1 MLRKLIEAQEEFGT
15 KFELMGLVLEQSGE
29 DNDFSLVKAFG
40 DGLESHE
47 VVTKFREL
55 NTELDALQSEC
66 KKLELIQAG
75 ERYAAVKDRMGEPA
89 EPVPQP
95 SARGQSKSIGQMLVE
110 SPEYQAFR
118 KDSSQPFA
126 LHLPDIELK
135 TLMETAAGWAP
146 ESTRTGIIV
155 PAVTRPIQALDL
167 IPMGRTDSPSIVY
180 MEETERD
187 HNAVELIEGGTYAAD
202 AYEFTERTS
211 QVRKISTSIPV
222 TDVQLEVVAQVESY
236 LDQRLRFGLRQR
248 LDTQVIGGNGT
259 PPNLRGILNV
269 AGIQTQAR
277 GTDPAF
283 DAIHK
288 AMTLVRVTG
297 RAIPGGI
304 LLHPN
309 DWQDIRLTRTADGI
323 YILGNPAIEG
333 PQTLFGVPVAQGDVI
348 TENTGLVGD
357 FQNFC
362 QLFEKRGISLE
373 IGYTGSQFVEGKKT
387 MRADFRVAFVVFRPS
402 AFATVTGL

>member
-1 MLRKLIEAQEEFGT
+1 MPRKLIEAQEEFGT
-15 KFELMGLVLEQSGE
+15 KFELMGLVLTQAGD
-29 DNDFSLVKAFG
+29 DNDFAKVKAFG

-75 ERYAAVKDRMGEPA
+75 ERYAAVKDRMSEPA

-95 SARGQSKSIGQMLVE
+95 SAQGQQKSIGRMLIE
-110 SPEYQAFR
+110 SPEFKDFQ
-118 KDSSQPFA
+118 KDSTQPFA
-126 LHLPDIELK
+126 LNLPDVELK
-135 TLMETAAGWAP
+135 TLLETAAGWAP
-146 ESTRTGIIV
+146 ESQRTGKLV
-155 PAVTRPIQALDL
+155 EAVTRPIQALDL
-167 IPMGRTDSPSIVY
+167 IPMGSTDSASIVY
-180 MEETERD
+180 MEETQRTHSGEE
-187 HNAVELIEGGTYAAD
+187 VIEGGTYAED
-202 AYEFTERTS
+202 AYELTERTS
-211 QVRKISTSIPV
+211 QVRKISTSVPV
-222 TDVQLEVVAQVESY
+222 TDEQLEDVAQIESY

-248 LDTQVIGGNGT
+248 LDTQVIDGDGT

-269 AGIQTQAR
+269 AGIQTQAK

-297 RAIPGGI
+297 RAVPGGI

-362 QLFEKRGISLE
+362 QLFQKRGISIE
-373 IGYTGSQFVEGKKT
+373 IGYVGDQFKQGRKT
-387 MRADFRVAFVVFRPS
+387 MRADFRVAFVVFRPT
-402 AFATVTGL
+402 AFCQVTGL

>member
-1 MLRKLIEAQEEFGT
+1 MPRKLIEAQEEFGT
-15 KFELMGLVLEQSGE
+15 KFELMGLVLKEAGK
-29 DNDFSLVKAFG
+29 DNDFAQVKAFG

-75 ERYAAVKDRMGEPA
+75 ERYAAVKDTMAAPA
-89 EPVPQP
+89 APLPQP
-95 SARGQSKSIGQMLVE
+95 SAQGQGKSIGQMLVE
-110 SPEYQAFR
+110 SPEFKDFQ

-126 LHLPDIELK
+126 LTLPDVELK
-135 TLMETAAGWAP
+135 TLLETSAGWAP
-146 ESTRTGIIV
+146 ESQRIGMVV

-167 IPMGRTDSPSIVY
+167 IPVGSTDSASIVY
-180 MEETERD
+180 MEETLRT
-187 HNAVELIEGGTYAAD
+187 HAGVEVIEGGTYAED
-202 AYEFTERTS
+202 AYELTERTV
-211 QVRKISTSIPV
+211 QVRKIATSLPV
-222 TDVQLEVVAQVESY
+222 TDEQLEDVAQIESY

-248 LDTQVIGGNGT
+248 LDTQVVGGDGT

-269 AGIQTQAR
+269 NGIQTQAR

-333 PQTLFGVPVAQGDVI
+333 PQTLFGVPVAQGDVM

-357 FQNFC
+357 FQNFSMI
-362 QLFEKRGISLE
+362 FEKRGISIE
-373 IGYTGSQFVEGKKT
+373 IGYVGDQFKQGRKT
-387 MRADFRVAFVVFRPS
+387 MRADFRVAFLVSRPS
-402 AFATVTGL
+402 AFCTVTSL

>member
-29 DNDFSLVKAFG
+29 DNDFSKVKAFG

-47 VVTKFREL
+47 IVTKFREL

-66 KKLELIQAG
+66 KKLELVQAG
-75 ERYAAVKDRMGEPA
+75 ERYTAIKDRMGEPA
-89 EPVPQP
+89 DLVPQP
-95 SARGQSKSIGQMLVE
+95 SARAQHKSIGRMLVE
-110 SPEYQAFR
+110 SQEFKDFQ
-118 KDSSQPFA
+118 KDSSQPFS
-126 LHLPDIELK
+126 LHFPDVELK
-135 TLMETAAGWAP
+135 TLMETAAGFAP

-167 IPMGRTDSPSIVY
+167 IPMGNTDSASIVY
-180 MEETERD
+180 MEETERT
-187 HNAVELIEGGTYAAD
+187 HSGVEVIEGGTYAED
-202 AYEFTERTS
+202 AYELTERTS
-211 QVRKISTSIPV
+211 QVRKIATSIPV
-222 TDVQLEVVAQVESY
+222 TDEQLEDVAQVESY

-248 LDTQVIGGNGT
+248 LDTQVVGGNGT

-269 AGIQTQAR
+269 AGIQTQAK

-323 YILGNPAIEG
+323 YILGNPALEG
-333 PQTLFGVPVAQGDVI
+333 PQTLFGVPVAQGDVV

-357 FQNFC
+357 FQNFS
-362 QLFEKRGISLE
+362 QIFEKRGISVE
-373 IGYTGSQFVEGKKT
+373 IGYVGDQFKQGKKT

-402 AFATVTGL
+402 AFCTVTGL